1 MEAENLAHWLRAA
14 GEDPGPLSEMG
25 TQEKSGQG
33 ERRGVLLCVSK
44 FLSFQAGKELF
55 PPSYQFVSLTFVL
68 LPKKKNQDTQKS
80 I

>member
-25 TQEKSGQG
+25 MQEKSGQG

-55 PPSYQFVSLTFVL
+55 PS
-68 LPKKKNQDTQKS
+68 
-80 I
+80 